1 MLSFLS
7 KETPTFPQMD
17 LVFAISANSGDAD
30 ATLKL
35 MKESIRKIMNDLKF
49 GNGNV
54 QYAVIAYGSTVVQ
67 LGEPSFD
74 SIKDLRE
81 YIQKLP
87 KQSRDPQIDK
97 TLQGALNI
105 FQGPN
110 ARHGARH
117 VLVVLTDKKSNSTDE
132 DIKTGAEQL
141 DEKKIR
147 VIPVAI
153 GNEADPNELMK
164 ITPYRDDLIEATKE
178 GEPWRLAREII
189 IKALTGIEGLFSL
202 VRILI
207 PKNFQNI

>member
-1 MLSFLS
+1 
-7 KETPTFPQMD
+7 MD

-97 TLQGALNI
+97 TLQEALNI

-132 DIKTGAEQL
+132 DIKTGAEHL

-178 GEPWRLAREII
+178 EQPWRLAREIL
-189 IKALTGIEGLFSL
+189 IKALTGIRGLFSL